1 VVKSCAHTRMAQ
13 IPRNLHGTTFA
24 DRICRYWPSGR
35 MLFPT
40 HQGGNCRS
48 EHGVFWTAEV
58 CDPVEDDKYGYEIGG
73 ILVADFVTPNW
84 FGHPHAKGPIGE
96 RVSDGDPHVG
106 LRDTQRNARR
116 VSARSR
122 RVREARPKRAPATS
136 PAAVHPPG
144 G

>member
-1 VVKSCAHTRMAQ
+1 
-13 IPRNLHGTTFA
+13 
-24 DRICRYWPSGR
+24 

-58 CDPVEDDKYGYEIGG
+58 CDAVEDDKYGYEIGG

-122 RVREARPKRAPATS
+122 RVHEARPNAPPQPPRLPCTH
-136 PAAVHPPG
+136 PADDPG
-144 G
+144 GCNDQPALTC